1 MSAGVSSA
9 DQLWFDKNDSLAEK
23 MIFQRWGNVGQG
35 TAVVE
40 YMYADDENLL
50 FPYVLRPGVD
60 RLIHCHRTIL
70 KAFSQ

>member
-1 MSAGVSSA
+1 MG
-9 DQLWFDKNDSLAEK
+9 EC
-23 MIFQRWGNVGQG
+23 GQA

-50 FPYVLRPGVD
+50 FASVLRAGVD